1 MMQRKARGTWRALLL
16 ARPNAQ
22 PAPNSTSPS
31 VLAVRAAE
39 PIEIWLW
46 LILLLYAGT
55 PRPISIVVAGGRP
68 AVVKSAGEALTGL
81 RQSYFQNK
89 SF

>member
-22 PAPNSTSPS
+22 QAPNSTSPS

-55 PRPISIVVAGGRP
+55 PRPISWWRAASSRG
-68 AVVKSAGEALTGL
+68 ACSSALD
-81 RQSYFQNK
+81 Y
-89 SF
+89 